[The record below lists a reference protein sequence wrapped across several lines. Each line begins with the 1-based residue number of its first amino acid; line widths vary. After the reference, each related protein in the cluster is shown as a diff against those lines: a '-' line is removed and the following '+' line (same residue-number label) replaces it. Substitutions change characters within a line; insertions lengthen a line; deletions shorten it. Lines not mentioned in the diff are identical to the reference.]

1 MRLLLLA
8 LFACTGTSKDDTAE
22 PADADTDTDSDTD
35 ADTDTDTDT
44 DPRNGVISGM
54 VVQWDGA
61 PAVDVSVEICSIVC
75 RYARTDENGNFEQ
88 TDLEANRFK
97 IDAIGATYSVAG
109 FGNSLVGVELAA
121 SEVFAMTPAMVLPPI
136 EGPIEVSE
144 TAGSDTYDL
153 GQVSLTF
160 AANTLD
166 FVFGAVDNDTGKFN
180 LSAGVLEGDAVLT
193 HWEVT
198 PTFIVNFLP
207 WITAPSAPMDVEVTG
222 LTSPDGTYDVYALQ
236 EYGELEGPLG
246 TATVSGGT
254 ATATGIQPTVWTWL
268 LFVPAA

>member
-8 LFACTGTSKDDTAE
+8 LLACTGTSKDDTAE
-22 PADADTDTDSDTD
+22 PADTDTDSDTD
-35 ADTDTDTDT
+35 ADADSDTDTDT
-44 DPRNGVISGM
+44 DPRSGVISGT

-75 RYARTDENGNFEQ
+75 RYARTDANGNFEQ
-88 TDLEANRFK
+88 SGLEAHRFK
-97 IDAIGATYSVAG
+97 IDAIGATYSVPG
-109 FGNSLVGVELAA
+109 FGNSLVGVELAPG
-121 SEVFAMTPAMVLPPI
+121 EVFAMTPAMVLPPI
-136 EGPIEVSE
+136 EGPIAVPE

-166 FVFGAVDNDTGKFN
+166 FVFGAVDNDTGTFN
-180 LSAGVLEGDAVLT
+180 LSAGVLEGDAILS

-198 PTFIVNFLP
+198 PAFLVNFLP
-207 WITAPSAPMDVEVTG
+207 WITAPSALMDVEVTG

-236 EYGELEGPLG
+236 EYGQLEGPLG
-246 TATVSGGT
+246 TATVTGGT
-254 ATATGIQPTVWTWL
+254 ATAAGIQPTVWTWL